1 MKTYSK
7 ARLWLLFLAIFLMNA
22 TRGWAQN
29 KKPWKVKDSF
39 RAKRISSLR
48 MAPNGDQLLFVV
60 SRTVLS
66 ENARFSSLW
75 KWSKADGKAMR
86 LTSENGSVS
95 SPRWS
100 PDGSRI
106 AYFKADESGLGLW
119 VMNRDGSDAHK
130 LTNLEQSNADLY
142 HSWSTNKLSWSPDGK
157 RLAYTAAGKK
167 HFKNDIN
174 PPFLPTGN
182 DVMIIDRMLYKT
194 FYFYSDQRRTHVFTI
209 SADGGQPKKISTGD
223 FDYYSISW
231 SPDGRYIA
239 CVSNQTGH
247 DDRNANND
255 IMLLPADGGQKIQ
268 LTHSVGPESNV
279 RWNSNGKELAYLARQ
294 RAGRSKETDAELV
307 KLFTLPVS
315 NDTLV
320 HSNTKNNITGPLDR
334 WANKYKWANDNLY
347 FTIQDKGRVELYKSS
362 DDGSNATSIIDDQG
376 QVGDFAVAGDG
387 TVYYVYGDF
396 THPDEIYRVNTDG
409 SGKVKLTSFNQDFIN
424 QVSINDARH
433 FRFKSFD
440 GLPIDGWIMKPDNY
454 QKGKKY
460 PLILNIHGGPHG
472 QYGYRLSGKFQE
484 EAANGYVVLFLNPR
498 GSSGR
503 GQAFSDKVVADLGGD
518 DYRDI
523 MFGLDYAIGRFKYI
537 DSDRMGVGGVSYG
550 GYMTNWIITH
560 TNRFKAAVSVSGIS
574 DLITQWSGGNLFLW
588 YESDMGGIK
597 PYENYELA
605 WDRSPLKYV
614 VGATTPTLFVHGRW
628 DNDVPMKQ
636 AISMYMA
643 LKSMG
648 VDTKVALYPHE
659 GHGVRNQ
666 PKHTADYHRR
676 ALNWYDKYLK

>member
-1 MKTYSK
+1 MKKNSAT
-7 ARLWLLFLAIFLMNA
+7 RLWLLFIVFFLMNA
-22 TRGWAQN
+22 VGGLAQN
-29 KKPWKVKDSF
+29 KRPWKVKDSF
-39 RAKRISSLR
+39 RAKSISSLR
-48 MAPNGDQLLFVV
+48 MAPDGAQLLFVV
-60 SRTVLS
+60 SRTVLDQ
-66 ENARFSSLW
+66 NARYSSLW
-75 KWSKADGKAMR
+75 KWSKAYGKATR

-100 PDGSRI
+100 PDGSQI
-106 AYFKADESGLGLW
+106 AYFKADEGGLGLW
-119 VMNRDGSDAHK
+119 IMNRDGSGAHK
-130 LTNLEQSNADLY
+130 LTNMEQSNADLY

-209 SADGGQPKKISTGD
+209 SVDGGQPKKISSGD

-231 SPDGRYIA
+231 SPDGKYIA

-255 IMLLPADGGQKIQ
+255 IMLLPAGGGQKTQ
-268 LTHSVGPESNV
+268 LTHSVGSESNV
-279 RWNSNGKELAYLARQ
+279 KWGPDGKELAYLARQ

-320 HSNTKNNITGPLDR
+320 QENAKNNITGPLDR
-334 WANKYKWANDNLY
+334 WANKYKWENDNLY
-347 FTIQDKGRVELYKSS
+347 FTIQDRGRVELYKST
-362 DDGSNATSIIDDQG
+362 DDGGNATPVVEDQG
-376 QVGDFAVAGDG
+376 QVGDFAVANDG
-387 TVYYVYGDF
+387 TIYYVYGDF
-396 THPDEIYRVNTDG
+396 THPDEIYRVNTNG
-409 SGKVKLTSFNQDFIN
+409 SGKEKLTTFNREFTSQVAIN
-424 QVSINDARH
+424 GATH
-433 FRFKSFD
+433 FTFKSFD
-440 GLPIDGWIMKPDNY
+440 GLPIDGWIMKPNNY

-484 EAANGYVVLFLNPR
+484 EAARGYAVLFLNPR

-503 GQAFSDKVVADLGGD
+503 GQAFSDKVVGDLGGD

-523 MFGLDYAIGRFKYI
+523 MFGLDYALGRFKYI
-537 DSDRMGVGGVSYG
+537 DTDRLGIGGVSYG

-597 PYENYELA
+597 PYENYKLA

-666 PKHTADYHRR
+666 PKHTADYHQR